1 MSHAEAGAGAGPG
14 PGVAAWFEGR
24 ALLVTGGAGFMGKV
38 LLEKML
44 RALPGLRRV
53 YVLLRAK
60 RGLAPARRLHD
71 MLQLPVFSRVRGEC
85 PAALGKLVAVEGDL
99 LLPGLGLAPAERALL
114 EREVSVVVH
123 AAASLRLESP
133 LGPALRHNVL
143 GTQRVLELA
152 AGFARLEAFVH
163 LSTAFCHPTQAV
175 LEERCYPPPAPPH
188 DLLRLAHWLDDDALN
203 SLAPRLLG
211 AHPNCYTFTKQL
223 AESLVNDARS
233 RMPVIIVRPS
243 IVLPA
248 LEEPVAGWVDTLN
261 GPMGLVAGAGKG
273 VIRSMLVGRH
283 FLVEVVPVD
292 IAANAIICAAWDGA
306 LRGKEEAETPVY
318 NLTSGDMVHMTWGEV
333 LEVGR
338 KLVYEEPFEGVVWY
352 PDGDIRDS
360 RLAHELIV
368 FFFHTLPAYFIDL
381 LLLLA
386 LQKTFMVRLQRR
398 VRVGLELLQYFT
410 TRQWRFATARARSLE
425 ARLGPRERRLLRLS
439 VRDLDVEAALRA
451 MLLGT
456 RQFCF
461 KEPLSSLPRARR
473 HIKMLYVIH
482 QLTKL
487 LFWGALVYVP
497 LMYIT
502 IFRTTLDAVCTQ
514 VFGNIPFPIVPIK

>member
-1 MSHAEAGAGAGPG
+1 MHRTQPSNDEPNVGEMLYADRFPG
-14 PGVAAWFEGR
+14 I
-24 ALLVTGGAGFMGKV
+24 
-38 LLEKML
+38 
-44 RALPGLRRV
+44 
-53 YVLLRAK
+53 
-60 RGLAPARRLHD
+60 
-71 MLQLPVFSRVRGEC
+71 
-85 PAALGKLVAVEGDL
+85 
-99 LLPGLGLAPAERALL
+99 
-114 EREVSVVVH
+114 
-123 AAASLRLESP
+123 
-133 LGPALRHNVL
+133 
-143 GTQRVLELA
+143 
-152 AGFARLEAFVH
+152 AFVH

-175 LEERCYPPPAPPH
+175 LEERCYPPPAPPQ
-188 DLLRLAHWLDDDALN
+188 DLLRLADWLDEDALN

-211 AHPNCYTFTKQL
+211 AHPNCYTFSKQL
-223 AESLVNDARS
+223 AESLVNDARG

-306 LRGKEEAETPVY
+306 LRGKEQAETPVY
-318 NLTSGDMVHMTWGEV
+318 NLTSGDMVRVTWGEV

-368 FFFHTLPAYFIDL
+368 FFFHVLPAY
-381 LLLLA
+381 
-386 LQKTFMVRLQRR
+386 RR

-425 ARLGPRERRLLRLS
+425 ARLRPRERRLLRLS

-456 RQFCF
+456 RQ
-461 KEPLSSLPRARR
+461 
-473 HIKMLYVIH
+473 LYVIH